1 MNRNR
6 LLDLFV
12 SNLATA
18 VVHKVLER
26 AIDQPEI
33 TEKYYKEVK
42 NSWEI
47 AKNYRAKINP
57 VNKALP
63 SRDIAGLRTKII
75 TKVKAELNLRIAKGY
90 TNIDISLVEGLVDDS
105 LKGLGVVS

>member
-12 SNLATA
+12 SNLATV

-33 TEKYYKEVK
+33 TERYYKEVK

-47 AKNYRAKINP
+47 AKNYGAKINP
-57 VNKALP
+57 INKALP
-63 SRDIAGLRTKII
+63 AHDIAELRTKII

-90 TNIDISLVEGLVDDS
+90 TNIDISLVEEFVDDS
-105 LKGLGVVS
+105 LKGLGVL